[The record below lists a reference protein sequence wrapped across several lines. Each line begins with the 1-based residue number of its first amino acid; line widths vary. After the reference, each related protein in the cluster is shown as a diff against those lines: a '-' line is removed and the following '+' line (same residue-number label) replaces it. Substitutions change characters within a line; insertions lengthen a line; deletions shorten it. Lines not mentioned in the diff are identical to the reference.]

1 MKLERI
7 YLRTKIYY
15 GENSLEHLADITGKR
30 IWIICDRFLIENGS
44 IRKVLEVID
53 NSNEVKLFN
62 GVLPD
67 TPLTAIGKGV
77 AILKQ
82 FRPEVMIAFGGG
94 SAIDTAK
101 GILYFAREMK
111 LAADVP
117 LIAIPTTSGTG
128 SEVTAATVVVDHETK
143 KKHIFFDD
151 SIYPDEAILDAKLT
165 LSLPPEITA
174 NTGMDVMTH
183 AMEAYVAKGASVYT
197 DAMAE
202 KAVELIMRS
211 LLQCYRH
218 GDDEQARV
226 EMLLASSLAG
236 IAFSIAGLGM
246 SHSIAHQVGG
256 TFHITHGL
264 ANALLLNEVIL
275 FNSLDDR
282 VAAKYAQ
289 MAYRTGMVERSTDP
303 KLAVAVLLACI
314 TSLKKLMNM
323 PLTLSACG
331 VSQETFD
338 QYVHYVAQNAVQD
351 GCTPM
356 NPRGITVQDV
366 ETLLKKIH

>member
-1 MKLERI
+1 MDRI
-7 YLRTKIYY
+7 YLRTKIFY
-15 GENSLEHLADITGKR
+15 GENSLERLSSILGKR

-67 TPLTAIGKGV
+67 TPLTVIGKGV

-82 FRPEVMIAFGGG
+82 FRPEVIIAFGGG

-111 LAADVP
+111 ADAGIP

-174 NTGMDVMTH
+174 NTGMDVLTH

-197 DAMAE
+197 DALAE
-202 KAVELIMRS
+202 KAVELIMKS

-218 GDDEQARV
+218 GDDGQAR
-226 EMLLASSLAG
+226 EQMLLASSLAG

-246 SHSIAHQVGG
+246 SHSVAHQVGG
-256 TFHITHGL
+256 TFHIAHGL
-264 ANALLLNEVIL
+264 ANAVLLNEVVL
-275 FNSLDDR
+275 FNSRDSEVR
-282 VAAKYAQ
+282 AKYAQ
-289 MAYRTGMVERSTDP
+289 MAYRTGMVERSVDP
-303 KLAVAVLLACI
+303 GFAVDVLLTCI
-314 TSLKKLMNM
+314 MSLKKMMNM
-323 PLTLSACG
+323 PLTLAECG
-331 VSQETFD
+331 VSKEDFD
-338 QYVHYVAQNAVQD
+338 KNVRYVAQNAVKD

-356 NPRGITVQDV
+356 NPIKITEQDV
-366 ETLLKKIH
+366 ELLLKKLY